1 MTRRMQRSLFA
12 GAALVALYATVPAA
26 QAHVTLE
33 TREATL
39 GAPYKAVFKVG
50 HGCNGSPTTRLR
62 VRLPDGVIAAK
73 PMPKPGWQIE
83 IESGPYDKAYA
94 FFHGATLKEG
104 VKTITW
110 TGKLD
115 DKFYD
120 EFVVSVFIADSLK
133 AGDTLYFPVVQ
144 DCETGVYRWIET
156 PKAGASSHDLKE
168 PAPGVLLQ
176 PKK

>member
-1 MTRRMQRSLFA
+1 MQPVSISRSFCA
-12 GAALVALYATVPAA
+12 IAAATFLAATTA
-26 QAHVTLE
+26 QAHVVLE
-33 TREATL
+33 KSEATL
-39 GAPYKAVFKVG
+39 GVPYKAVFKVG

-62 VRLPDGVIAAK
+62 IRLPDGVIAAK
-73 PMPKPGWQIE
+73 PMPKAGWQIE

-110 TGKLD
+110 TGKLE
-115 DKFYD
+115 DKYYD

-144 DCETGVYRWIET
+144 ECETGVHRWIEI
-156 PKAGASSHDLKE
+156 PKAGGSSHELKE
-168 PAPGVLLQ
+168 PAPGLRLL
-176 PKK
+176 PKT

>member
-1 MTRRMQRSLFA
+1 MPWKTRYRISA
-12 GAALVALYATVPAA
+12 AALAVSLLAALPA
-26 QAHVTLE
+26 QAHVTLA
-33 TREATL
+33 TRAATP
-39 GAPYKAVFKVG
+39 GASYKAVFKVG
-50 HGCNGSPTTRLR
+50 HGCNGSPTTKLR

-83 IESGPYDKAYA
+83 IERGPYDKAYA

-110 TGKLD
+110 SGKLD
-115 DKFYD
+115 DTFYD

-133 AGDTLYFPVVQ
+133 PGDTLYFPVVQ
-144 DCETGVYRWIET
+144 ECETGVYRWIEI
-156 PKAGASSHDLKE
+156 PKAGGSSHDLKE

-176 PKK
+176 PKT

>member
-1 MTRRMQRSLFA
+1 MTFRMQYPLSAVALAVSLFA
-12 GAALVALYATVPAA
+12 ALPA

-33 TREATL
+33 TRTATL

-115 DKFYD
+115 DRFYD

-133 AGDTLYFPVVQ
+133 AGDMLYFPVVQ
-144 DCETGVYRWIET
+144 ECETGVHRWIEL
-156 PKAGASSHDLKE
+156 PKAGGSSHDLKE

-176 PKK
+176 PKS